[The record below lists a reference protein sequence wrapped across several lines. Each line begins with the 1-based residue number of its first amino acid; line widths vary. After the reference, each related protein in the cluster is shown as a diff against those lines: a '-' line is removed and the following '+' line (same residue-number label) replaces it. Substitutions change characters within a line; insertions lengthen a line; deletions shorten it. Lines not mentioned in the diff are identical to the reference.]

1 MTDGT
6 PETVLSALS
15 EQFITDRVPVNYYQL
30 DAYWY
35 PFERANGNCKINDT
49 EIKQYVKTR
58 RSNRALGTYVDNV
71 YVDELEEW
79 MNRSM

>member
-15 EQFITDRVPVNYYQL
+15 EQFIADRVPVNYYQL

-49 EIKQYVKTR
+49 EIKQYVKHRDQT
-58 RSNRALGTYVDNV
+58 
-71 YVDELEEW
+71 EL
-79 MNRSM
+79 